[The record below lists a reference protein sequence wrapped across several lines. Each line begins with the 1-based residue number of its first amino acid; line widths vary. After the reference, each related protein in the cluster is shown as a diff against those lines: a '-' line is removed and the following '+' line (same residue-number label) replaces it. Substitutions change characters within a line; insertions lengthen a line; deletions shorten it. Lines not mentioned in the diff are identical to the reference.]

1 MKLMKYTIFI
11 LLMLMVTSAFAQS
24 DFDKSVDSENGSI
37 VFKGQ
42 LTLEDLKKEST
53 FDWLNSPSNK
63 YAPDS
68 TDMKFLR
75 KHLPN
80 YKAVSFLG
88 TWSHTLVPKLVKI
101 LDLVSFPASSHTI
114 FGVDRS
120 KKTKYVE
127 SQLYRIEFVPTI
139 ILYKGFTEIG
149 RIVEAPEKSL
159 EKDLVRIIQSHID
172 SGQ

>member
-1 MKLMKYTIFI
+1 MKSTIFI
-11 LLMLMVTSAFAQS
+11 LLILIASSTFAQS

-42 LTLEDLKKEST
+42 LTLEDLKKESS
-53 FDWLNSPSNK
+53 FDWLNSDSKK
-63 YAPDS
+63 YSPDS
-68 TDMKFLR
+68 ADIRFLR

-88 TWSHTLVPKLVKI
+88 TWCEDSHTLFPKLVKI
-101 LDLVSFPASSHTI
+101 LDLVAFPVSNHTI

-127 SQLYRIEFVPTI
+127 SQLYSVEFVPTI

-159 EKDLVRIIQSHID
+159 EKDLVRIIQNHLD
-172 SGQ
+172 FGQ